1 MYRFGYF
8 FLKFTVNLL
17 NLLGEH
23 NNITV
28 REYDYIP
35 PLYNVLVKVDLG
47 LLKDCTGI
55 EYSNLAVSDLEGNVY
70 PTEKIGQILTVK
82 LDKIDIQKTLIF
94 DEMCKC

>member
-1 MYRFGYF
+1 M
-8 FLKFTVNLL
+8 
-17 NLLGEH
+17 
-23 NNITV
+23 
-28 REYDYIP
+28 
-35 PLYNVLVKVDLG
+35 VKVDLG

-94 DEMCKC
+94 DEMCKCKIVTIKALTNKIPVFHTNTGLYFAIFQFRCGDWG